1 MINDLARITTISVL
15 TLKKLFNNLS
25 MCICH
30 RVLENYLDKKIDTVV
45 DIGIGKLAISMESD
59 CIFYK
64 FIPSQKFE
72 SMLVET
78 INTKTS
84 PLVAYA
90 EDILI
95 SKVKNAYKELM

>member
-64 FIPSQKFE
+64 FITHYNSFEPALYLFEVFYSASKQK
-72 SMLVET
+72 
-78 INTKTS
+78 
-84 PLVAYA
+84 
-90 EDILI
+90 LI
-95 SKVKNAYKELM
+95 RLC